1 MKGIQSL
8 ARLLAIG
15 MVVTTPVLAATWSA
29 RDAYAASSNRKADR
43 PKALADC
50 NHQASQQKIAAKS
63 IRRKN
68 YVRECL
74 RERGF
79 SGPP

>member
-15 MVVTTPVLAATWSA
+15 MVATTPVLAATWSA
-29 RDAYAASSNRKADR
+29 RDAYAAASNRKAER

-63 IRRKN
+63 ICRKN

>member
-15 MVVTTPVLAATWSA
+15 MVATTPVLAATSSA
-29 RDAYAASSNRKADR
+29 RDAYGASSNRTAERAKAV
-43 PKALADC
+43 ADC
-50 NHQASQQKIAAKS
+50 NRQASQQKIAAKS

-68 YVRECL
+68 FVRECL
-74 RERGF
+74 EERGF